1 VFVLPIAADL
11 DESYDFLIVTTSM
24 KEKRQQAQTS
34 LKRGTDVLVRLSC
47 TASDQ
52 APLYSK

>member
-24 KEKRQQAQTS
+24 KEKKAT
-34 LKRGTDVLVRLSC
+34 G
-47 TASDQ
+47 
-52 APLYSK
+52 PN